1 MRLYVM
7 SLCMPSVIPPGVRP
21 AVHNVSPGMP
31 VWMDAGQ
38 NVYLATTPMVTQVW
52 KILLKN

>member
-21 AVHNVSPGMP
+21 AVHNVSLGMP